1 MEERNE
7 LEGIDLYAEGSAY
20 PAVKLA
26 VPHGDDVTPI
36 RLLVNFEWT
45 HIFGRLER

>member
-1 MEERNE
+1 MVEPFVLLSEMEERNE

-26 VPHGDDVTPI
+26 VPHGDNVTRI
-36 RLLVNFEWT
+36 RLSREL
-45 HIFGRLER
+45 